1 MQYGENC
8 RIIEEVNQSGLG
20 HQLNIVLIA
29 RIHYDGGKFS
39 MIYIRANSMLLL
51 RSIVLEYIHPS
62 MYYKL
67 GTRLK
72 KGFVNFFYNSTG
84 RNESS

>member
-29 RIHYDGGKFS
+29 LFIT
-39 MIYIRANSMLLL
+39 MVVNSL
-51 RSIVLEYIHPS
+51 
-62 MYYKL
+62 
-67 GTRLK
+67 
-72 KGFVNFFYNSTG
+72 
-84 RNESS
+84 